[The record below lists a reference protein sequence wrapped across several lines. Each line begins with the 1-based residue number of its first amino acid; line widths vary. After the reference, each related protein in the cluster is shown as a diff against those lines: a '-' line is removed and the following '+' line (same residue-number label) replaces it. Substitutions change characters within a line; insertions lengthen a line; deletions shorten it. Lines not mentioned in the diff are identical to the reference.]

1 MKYFDKQGSS
11 IKDCILE
18 GITDYSYDIGY
29 ILGEYVN
36 NSDNRVELLNMLL
49 MYKDNGIDSPF
60 NIEEELINT
69 ALKTEKFT
77 KH

>member
-1 MKYFDKQGSS
+1 M
-11 IKDCILE
+11 
-18 GITDYSYDIGY
+18 
-29 ILGEYVN
+29 GEYVN

-69 ALKTEKFT
+69 ALKTEEFT

>member
-1 MKYFDKQGSS
+1 
-11 IKDCILE
+11 
-18 GITDYSYDIGY
+18 
-29 ILGEYVN
+29 
-36 NSDNRVELLNMLL
+36 

-69 ALKTEKFT
+69 ALKTEEFT